1 MTGSSVLPVTI
12 HQGKMYFLFGKEC
25 EKEDSA
31 KGFSDFGGGVESGED
46 IYETA
51 LREGGE
57 ELTGF
62 LGNNEDIRKYIDTH
76 GGVYKINHRSKY
88 YVHIFYLP
96 YSSELPKYYNINHR
110 FLYDHM
116 DNDYLYKTKLFEKSE
131 IHWFSIDEM
140 KQRISEF
147 RPFYQKIVRQIL
159 SNVPSIRRFLKK
171 SMNLRETK
179 RKTTKN
185 RRTNNRRTYRDTYQ
199 K

>member
-31 KGFSDFGGGVESGED
+31 KGFSDFGGGVEPGED

-62 LGNNEDIRKYIDTH
+62 LGNQEDIRKYIDTH
-76 GGVYKINHRSKY
+76 GGVYKINCSKY
-88 YVHIFYLP
+88 HIHIFYLP
-96 YSSELPKYYNINHR
+96 YSSELPKYYNINHT
-110 FLYDHM
+110 FLYEHM

-147 RPFYQKIVRQIL
+147 RPFYQKMVRQIL

-171 SMNLRETK
+171 SMRETK
-179 RKTTKN
+179 RKSNKI
-185 RRTNNRRTYRDTYQ
+185 RRTNKRHTYRKTY
-199 K
+199 KNKK